1 MKPGAKYAD
10 LCWAGLGWAGLRTL
24 ETMQPGIRD
33 EMASAEADMET
44 VWTLDLDTGHSPDH
58 QLQGKCCVSLPAA
71 SASLCPAHTDN
82 LNDALALTCGGPDG
96 RRLDAGMHRFPLR
109 PQ

>member
-10 LCWAGLGWAGLRTL
+10 LCWAGLGWLGWACLAGLAGLGTL
-24 ETMQPGIRD
+24 ETMQPGVRD

-58 QLQGKCCVSLPAA
+58 QLQAVSLCCI
-71 SASLCPAHTDN
+71 SLLPVSCPH
-82 LNDALALTCGGPDG
+82 
-96 RRLDAGMHRFPLR
+96 
-109 PQ
+109 

>member
-10 LCWAGLGWAGLRTL
+10 LCWAGLGWAGLAGLAGLRTL

-44 VWTLDLDTGHSPDH
+44 VWTLDLDTGPRHWTLTRPSAAGS
-58 QLQGKCCVSLPAA
+58 GKCCVSLSAA
-71 SASLCPAHTDN
+71 SASLCPAQTDN
-82 LNDALALTCGGPDG
+82 LN
-96 RRLDAGMHRFPLR
+96 
-109 PQ
+109 

>member
-10 LCWAGLGWAGLRTL
+10 LCWAGWAGLGWAGWAGLRTL

-58 QLQGKCCVSLPAA
+58 QLQAVSLCCI
-71 SASLCPAHTDN
+71 SLPVSCPD
-82 LNDALALTCGGPDG
+82 
-96 RRLDAGMHRFPLR
+96 
-109 PQ
+109 

>member
-24 ETMQPGIRD
+24 ETMQPGVRD

-58 QLQGKCCVSLPAA
+58 QLQARENVVCLSLLHQPPCVLPT
-71 SASLCPAHTDN
+71 LIT
-82 LNDALALTCGGPDG
+82 
-96 RRLDAGMHRFPLR
+96 
-109 PQ
+109 

>member
-1 MKPGAKYAD
+1 MQIYAG
-10 LCWAGLGWAGLRTL
+10 LGWSGQGWAGLGWAGWAGLRTL

-44 VWTLDLDTGHSPDH
+44 VWTLDLDTALDTH
-58 QLQGKCCVSLPAA
+58 QTISCRLSLSAA

-82 LNDALALTCGGPDG
+82 LN
-96 RRLDAGMHRFPLR
+96 
-109 PQ
+109 